1 MAAPLPP
8 IDRRDARRIERQ
20 ILGTGPPLTLPGL
33 RDAYSPGWTAP
44 PGSEDIGVAL
54 TGLFARL
61 MELLIDRLN
70 RAPFKHLL
78 AFLDLVGID
87 RLPGNPARTP
97 VRFFLPAGNTD
108 GGFVRAGTQI
118 VSSPG
123 PSGKIHVFETA
134 QGLDVTPAVLN
145 ALTVLRPDLDTVVDG
160 TQVIDGKGGPP
171 IGFGPA
177 VGAQIEHALYLA
189 DEAVLGFD
197 EPADLEVEVSLA
209 AGPGSL
215 PGVAQWAVAWERFV
229 TASAGQ
235 SAWQAMTPAPGS
247 ELTVRLLTS
256 GTIAFPGFAGTEVST
271 QGTAPAGGS
280 GRWIRARLTTPLLPA
295 VVASAGVL
303 PQLESVRVRLTI
315 TRADLRPSAAF
326 FNSQP
331 LDLSRDFQPFGPQ
344 PRLADTFY
352 LGSDEAFSR
361 AGAIVTLRLDLSAD
375 VVVNPS
381 STLQLRW
388 EAWTATHWEPLVVS
402 DGSAQ
407 FSQGSTGVPPAGEI
421 SFTMPAGVAPT
432 TVNGVLAHWVR
443 VRIAAGNYGAPAQ
456 YIPQPATSPVEFVFV
471 PDTFQPPS
479 LSRLTIDYLKSHPL
493 EVPAKAQTLNTFE
506 REDAHPAL
514 VSAGL
519 AIAPF
524 RATPDTDPAMYLGFD
539 RPFGDR
545 LISLFVDVRE
555 DPSASAV
562 APTPASLEYSTA
574 GGSFATL
581 DLELD
586 GTNGLA
592 HAGLLSFFGRDDQGQ
607 ADRFGLRRHWV
618 RVRLAAAAAGRAVAG
633 VHLNTVDALNRTSI
647 TNETLGSAAG
657 VPHQALRFSQV
668 PVFEGE
674 QVFVR
679 EPERPPEEELAS
691 LVAAERSRL
700 DRELTAS
707 EAKAL
712 VRELPNAVTGLPETW
727 VRWHPVKTFFS
738 SRPRSRHYLIDR
750 VEGVLTFGDGVRAL
764 LPPIGRD
771 NVRAFFY
778 QAGGGL
784 LASRDVKAGGI
795 KQLRSFLPFVDRV
808 LNLLDASG
816 GSDPE
821 TVGVVAERGPQA
833 IKNRGRAVTS
843 EDYAW
848 LARQASTLVHQAR
861 CLPTRNGQLLF
872 QPGAVA
878 VLIVPDTDDPRPRPS
893 LALMRDVRSYL
904 AARALPLLED
914 SIFVV
919 PPLYREVQVRAEIVP
934 LRAEEA
940 SLVEGRALAELN
952 AFLHP
957 VRGGPRRRGWDF
969 GRHVRLSE
977 IHQVLEDVAGVDVVL
992 GVALNGDPLA
1002 SEVDVQSNELPAAGT
1017 HELIMRPPGFAG

>member
-20 ILGTGPPLTLPGL
+20 ILGTVAPLTLPGL
-33 RDAYSPGWTAP
+33 RDSYTPGWTAAHD
-44 PGSEDIGVAL
+44 SDDVGVAL

-70 RAPFKHLL
+70 RAPFKHQL
-78 AFLDLVGID
+78 AFLDLLGID

-108 GGFVRAGTQI
+108 GGFVRAGTQV

-123 PSGKIHVFETA
+123 PSGRIHVFETA
-134 QGLDVTPAVLN
+134 QGLDVTPVVMN
-145 ALTVLRPDLDTVVDG
+145 ALMVLRPDLDAVVDG
-160 TQVIDGKGGPP
+160 TAVIDGKGGPP

-177 VGAQIEHALYLA
+177 AGVPIEHALYLA
-189 DEAVLGFD
+189 DHAVLGFD
-197 EPADLEVEVSLA
+197 GPAELAVEVSLA
-209 AGPGSL
+209 ASPAPL
-215 PGVAQWAVAWERFV
+215 PAITQWAVAWERFV
-229 TASAGQ
+229 SDSTGTRS
-235 SAWQAMTPAPGS
+235 WQAMTPAPGS
-247 ELTVRLLTS
+247 ELAARLLTS
-256 GTIAFPGFAGTEVST
+256 GTIVFPGFAGTEASA
-271 QGTAPAGGS
+271 QGLAPAGGL
-280 GRWIRARLTTPLLPA
+280 GRWIRARLTTPLVPA

-303 PQLESVRVRLTI
+303 PEIESVRVRLVI
-315 TRADLRPSAAF
+315 TRADLPPDAAF

-331 LDLSRDFQPFGPQ
+331 IDLSRDFQPFGPQ

-352 LGSDEAFSR
+352 LASDEAFSR
-361 AGAIVTLRLDLSAD
+361 PGAIVTLRIDLSAD
-375 VVVNPS
+375 VIVNPS

-388 EAWTATHWEPLVVS
+388 ETWIGTRWDALVVS

-407 FSQGSTGVPPAGEI
+407 LSVGSTGIAPAGEI
-421 SFTMPAGVAPT
+421 SFTIPPGVAPT
-432 TVNGVLAHWVR
+432 MVNGVRAHWVR
-443 VRIAAGNYGAPAQ
+443 VRIAAGHYGAPAQ
-456 YIPQPATSPVEFVFV
+456 YIPQPATSPVEFVFI
-471 PDTFQPPS
+471 PDSFQPPS
-479 LSRLTIDYLKSHPL
+479 LSRLAIDYLKTHPL
-493 EVPAKAQTLNTFE
+493 EVPEKAQTLNTFE
-506 REDAHPAL
+506 WRDARPAFAA
-514 VSAGL
+514 AGL
-519 AIAPF
+519 TIAPF
-524 RATPDTDPAMYLGFD
+524 LPAPDTDPAMYLGFD
-539 RPFGDR
+539 GSFGDR

-555 DPSASAV
+555 DAAASAA
-562 APTPASLEYSTA
+562 APTPATLEYSVA
-574 GGSFATL
+574 SGSFATL
-581 DLELD
+581 DLESD

-618 RVRLAAAAAGRAVAG
+618 RVRLATAAAGRVVAG
-633 VHLNTVDALNRTSI
+633 VHLNTVEALNRSTI

-657 VPHQALRFSQV
+657 VARQTLSFSQV

-679 EPERPPEEELAS
+679 EPERPPDEELAA
-691 LVAAERSRL
+691 LVAVERSRRG
-700 DRELTAS
+700 REPTAA
-707 EAKAL
+707 EIKAL
-712 VRELPNAVTGLPETW
+712 VQEQPNAVTGLPEIW
-727 VRWHPVKTFFS
+727 VRWHAVGTFLS
-738 SRPRSRHYLIDR
+738 SGPRSRHYVIDR
-750 VEGVLTFGDGVRAL
+750 VAGVLAFGDGQRAL

-778 QAGGGL
+778 QAGGGS
-784 LASRDVKAGGI
+784 LASREVKAGGI

-821 TVGVVAERGPQA
+821 TVDAVAERGPQS
-833 IKNRGRAVTS
+833 IKNRDRAVTS
-843 EDYAW
+843 EDYVW

-878 VLIVPDTDDPRPRPS
+878 VLIVPDSDDPRPRPS
-893 LALMRDVRSYL
+893 LELMRDVRAYL

-919 PPLYREVQVRAEIVP
+919 PPLYHDVRVQAEIVT

-940 SLVEGRALAELN
+940 SLVEGRALAALN

-957 VRGGPRRRGWDF
+957 VRGGPRRSGWEF
-969 GRHVRLSE
+969 GRHVRISE

-992 GVALNGDPLA
+992 SVVLNGDPLA
-1002 SEVDVQSNELPAAGT
+1002 IEVDVQPNELPVAGT
-1017 HELIMRPPGFAG
+1017 HELIMRPPAFAG